1 MTTRQESKMGLLG
14 EGSRPGETTSVERGK
29 AVHGCA
35 EPMVEETTTVARLS
49 MTRWRG
55 WPRKPPLS
63 KELIM
68 FLKTHTCRTWIRASK
83 E

>member
-1 MTTRQESKMGLLG
+1 MGLLG

-35 EPMVEETTTVARLS
+35 VPMVEETTAVARLS
-49 MTRWRG
+49 MTRWRSQL
-55 WPRKPPLS
+55 RKPPLS

-68 FLKTHTCRTWIRASK
+68 FLKAHACRTWIRASK